1 MYMKIKTMGDLV
13 TTTPIGRGWYMKVRK
28 KMF

>member
-1 MYMKIKTMGDLV
+1 MSMKIKTMGDLV

-28 KMF
+28 KMV